1 MSEGESD
8 VVLNSDTNNIQILL
22 FYARRDAGSLK
33 KATCVALSD
42 QFLIFG
48 TEAGELLALR
58 EKTGTKIG
66 RLHFP
71 NTIFGLV
78 LLFLIL

>member
-58 EKTGTKIG
+58 EKTGNKNWAVT
-66 RLHFP
+66 FS
-71 NTIFGLV
+71 IFGLV